1 MSFWSRITNVFRG
14 ERLNRELDEEL
25 QSHIEAAIEQ
35 GRDPAEARRAFG
47 SSLRHRESSRDLRL
61 IPWLDSLRADAIF
74 GFRRLTKS
82 KVTSAAAILSLA
94 LAIGACTSAF
104 RLIDALLLRP
114 LPISAPERLYALST
128 LGTDDDG
135 KPETWDSY
143 PYPLFF
149 QMRLAVKDEA
159 DLLAV
164 AYTERTDLTYKSD
177 QEMEKAHLQYVSTSM
192 FSAFG
197 LQPAMGR
204 LLNEADDLKPGTS
217 PYAVISYDYW
227 TQRFGKDPKVIG
239 RIFRLGS
246 TLYEVVGV
254 VEKDFTGT
262 ETGTLTDIFVPVTMR
277 TGSLA
282 CMGCGWL
289 RILAQLKPNGAI
301 EPIRDRLRSSFQ
313 AFREERVK
321 GFVGMGMPQLRERE
335 LAEKLLVEPAPAGVS
350 ELQKNYARPL
360 GAFAVLVIL
369 VLLIACANVAN
380 LMTVQAAA
388 RAREMALRVSIGA
401 GRWPLIQLMLVES
414 AWIAALAA
422 AIGGMFAWW
431 SAPLLVLMC
440 KRPSA
445 FLCSLSPHCLWPR
458 SNAFRTSLLV
468 SQRNEFSL
476 WRRLRHNPRHQSR
489 GRRLPNI
496 CAPRPASKV

>member
-1 MSFWSRITNVFRG
+1 
-14 ERLNRELDEEL
+14 
-25 QSHIEAAIEQ
+25 
-35 GRDPAEARRAFG
+35 
-47 SSLRHRESSRDLRL
+47 
-61 IPWLDSLRADAIF
+61 
-74 GFRRLTKS
+74 
-82 KVTSAAAILSLA
+82 
-94 LAIGACTSAF
+94 
-104 RLIDALLLRP
+104 
-114 LPISAPERLYALST
+114 
-128 LGTDDDG
+128 
-135 KPETWDSY
+135 
-143 PYPLFF
+143 
-149 QMRLAVKDEA
+149 
-159 DLLAV
+159 
-164 AYTERTDLTYKSD
+164 
-177 QEMEKAHLQYVSTSM
+177 MEKAHLQYVSTSM

-239 RIFRLGS
+239 RTFRLGS